1 MADDSI
7 SKLVSAVQFGDLAFV
22 QEAIKV
28 KRDIAKA
35 VDDKGCSLLHW
46 ACINNRSISS
56 RIITMTSLSISKLRS
71 LAI

>member
-22 QEAIKV
+22 QEAIKL
-28 KRDIAKA
+28 KRDIAQS

-46 ACINNRSISS
+46 ACINNRSILSS
-56 RIITMTSLSISKLRS
+56 LTFTVAS
-71 LAI
+71 